1 MWAESSSKSTETAA
15 RPLAELLACPPT
27 AGSLLNQS
35 AVCVPFDTGEPVFRQ
50 GEKCRGLYLVVSGTL
65 VRKAERRQTRVNLG
79 MARPGDL
86 LELAAALGDGLHTFT
101 LTGQTSG
108 SLMMLPLQAL
118 SRAFESYPPL
128 RMQLLG
134 ELARE
139 VSRCYVACSLERL
152 EHTRTHRRQAFAT

>member
-1 MWAESSSKSTETAA
+1 MWAESSSKSMEAAA

-27 AGSLLNQS
+27 VGNLLNQS
-35 AVCVPFDTGEPVFRQ
+35 AVCVPFDTGEAVFRQ
-50 GEKCRGLYLVVSGTL
+50 GEKCLGLYLVVSGTL
-65 VRKAERRQTRVNLG
+65 VRKAERRQTRVTLG

-86 LELAAALGDGLHTFT
+86 LELAAALGDELHTCT

-108 SLMMLPLQAL
+108 TLMMLPGQAL
-118 SRAFESYPPL
+118 SHAFETYPPL

-139 VSRCYVACSLERL
+139 ISRCYVACSVERL
-152 EHTRTHRRQAFAT
+152 EHTRSHRRQAFAT